1 MGTLAAIANGLAN
14 SLITRAADVALKE
27 RRPLMLCV
35 LETPFNRVHLR
46 NMNLAAEAGPVIF
59 PVTPAFYNKPVD
71 SPEVA
76 RQFVFRVLAHI
87 GLPPRRL
94 RLEGREMKPG
104 AVGSARVLADRRTS
118 RFCRRSRTSPQRDCA
133 QIPSVQ
139 PLVRAQ
145 FSSNRN
151 HPLYFTTPRV
161 YVNSV
166 QRWEIAF
173 QQYGFI
179 ERRLFPGHAR
189 HNSAMFRKEVSPDL
203 VPSLALLTAN

>member
-1 MGTLAAIANGLAN
+1 
-14 SLITRAADVALKE
+14 
-27 RRPLMLCV
+27 V
-35 LETPFNRVHLR
+35 LETLFNRVHLR

-71 SPEVA
+71 SPEMA
-76 RQFVFRVLAHI
+76 RQFVFRVMAHI

-94 RLEGREMKPG
+94 RSEGREMKPG
-104 AVGSARVLADRRTS
+104 AVGSARFGGPAYQSLLPTLTDI
-118 RFCRRSRTSPQRDCA
+118 SPTRLA

-139 PLVRAQ
+139 PFVRAQ
-145 FSSNRN
+145 FSSNGN
-151 HPLYFTTPRV
+151 HPLYFTTLRV

-173 QQYGFI
+173 QLYGFI